1 MFYQKLRF
9 KGSELIFIH
18 ALPCNNPLFFSS
30 VTAFSVFVQAFVLK
44 YLLFFPDELGKFSPN
59 TPQNLGSRRLSKS
72 QCVASYNFASLTE
85 DAKAR

>member
-1 MFYQKLRF
+1 M
-9 KGSELIFIH
+9 
-18 ALPCNNPLFFSS
+18 PCNGPLSPPFL
-30 VTAFSVFVQAFVLK
+30 TAFPAFVQAFVLK
-44 YLLFFPDELGKFSPN
+44 YILFFPDELGKFAPN